1 MANYDCSQDLEPNI
15 GTVHDETTIGYPP
28 DALST
33 GVCYHT
39 NWRPINYTEL
49 AYPPPDYEVIT
60 QAACSIPYGDPR
72 TIDSSHILA
81 GSPIFSIPGGISQVD
96 PLWSTCTPAAPGGY
110 DPPRA
115 LTRIQ
120 NLVPSPT
127 PPPAKPEPESSA
139 ALQLPVET
147 GAPSTTTGPD
157 VGQIPQDPSDPN
169 ANKSPDPSVTASQG
183 AAIAADPG
191 SAAGNQEGSF

>member
-1 MANYDCSQDLEPNI
+1 MIYTSLMAVYDCGQDLEPNI
-15 GTVHDETTIGYPP
+15 GTVHDEVTIGYPP

-110 DPPRA
+110 DPPSSSDQKSKPRPV
-115 LTRIQ
+115 T
-120 NLVPSPT
+120 NTPSGKT
-127 PPPAKPEPESSA
+127 
-139 ALQLPVET
+139 
-147 GAPSTTTGPD
+147 
-157 VGQIPQDPSDPN
+157 
-169 ANKSPDPSVTASQG
+169 
-183 AAIAADPG
+183 
-191 SAAGNQEGSF
+191 